1 MAYDDNGWSNQK
13 FPTINPQVSDTGVG
27 VNDSIFTAVPTNPN
41 PPGAGAVNAGKS
53 QLVELP
59 RHLFIPANAV
69 SIDIRRVCQVSPGST
84 LSDPANIIIRF
95 TAPPGAI
102 TRFISYGVFC
112 DGELSSD
119 FAFEP
124 RVDGSRVFPYHGDP
138 SQDYRINLGLGPDL
152 SNSSLIQCNLALT
165 PGQTVTW
172 SVENLSTVKTVMG
185 VRMVG
190 YFDASGQSVSP
201 RFG

>member
-1 MAYDDNGWSNQK
+1 MAYDSNWSNQN
-13 FPTINPQVSDTGVG
+13 FPTIDPQVGAA
-27 VNDSIFTAVPTNPN
+27 NDNIFTAVPTNPN
-41 PPGAGAVNAGKS
+41 EPGAGAVNAAKS

-59 RHLFIPANAV
+59 RHLFIPAQAV
-69 SIDIRRVCQVSPGST
+69 SIDIRRVCQVSPGSVI
-84 LSDPANIIIRF
+84 SDPANIILRF

-112 DGELSSD
+112 DGEFSAD

-172 SVENLSTVKTVMG
+172 AVENLSTVKTVMG

>member
-1 MAYDDNGWSNQK
+1 MAYDDNNWSSIQ
-13 FPTINPQVSDTGVG
+13 FPVINPQVSPTGVG
-27 VNDSIFTAVPTNPN
+27 VNDQIFTAVPTNPN
-41 PPGAGAVNAGKS
+41 PPGAGAVNPGKS
-53 QLVELP
+53 TLVELP
-59 RHLFIPANAV
+59 RHLFIPAQAV
-69 SIDIRRVCQVSPGST
+69 SIDIRRVCNVSPGSLIT
-84 LSDPANIIIRF
+84 DPANVLIRY

-112 DGELSSD
+112 DGELSAD

-124 RVDGSRVFPYHGDP
+124 KVDGSRVFPYHGDP

-165 PGQTVTW
+165 PGQTLTW

-190 YFDASGQSVSP
+190 YFDSSSQSVAP